1 MKKILAYLLAV
12 AMALSLCSCN
22 GNDSSQPDT
31 LGQSGT
37 SSSAAVS
44 GKNTTDAS
52 GTENSKTEQ
61 LSYPY
66 VDTEGRTRYQL
77 YINEKLVETQ
87 HDPYTYASEANGAYY
102 PIVEIF
108 KQLGVECLFDESAG
122 TLTTKINGTII
133 TCSTGNKDITVG
145 KKTLSGTAPEYVED
159 CFFVPSYTFME
170 LLDAVVDF
178 NSDRS
183 GVTITTDMSIDK
195 ETSGTQGLS
204 ISAKSAEKIGEKKY
218 TGTEACAL
226 CGGTGKSFCARC
238 SGTGSVT
245 QYMQKRDPITGQMTI
260 ISTKVFCSSCSGGRT
275 VCHGCGGSGKR

>member
-12 AMALSLCSCN
+12 VMALSLCSCDW
-22 GNDSSQPDT
+22 GGSSQPDT
-31 LGQSGT
+31 SGQSGT

-44 GKNTTDAS
+44 GKNTIDVSA
-52 GTENSKTEQ
+52 TEEPKTEQ

-66 VDTEGRTRYQL
+66 VDTEGRTRHQL
-77 YINEKLVETQ
+77 YFNGKLVKTQ
-87 HDPYTYASEANGAYY
+87 HDPYTYASEPKGAYY

-108 KQLGVECLFDESAG
+108 EQLGVKCLYDESVG

-133 TCSTGNKDITVG
+133 ICSTGNKDITVG
-145 KKTLSGTAPEYVED
+145 KKTLGGTAPEYVED

-183 GVTITTDMSIDK
+183 GVTITTNMSIDK
-195 ETSGTQGLS
+195 VTSGTQGLS
-204 ISAKSAEKIGEKKY
+204 ISAKSAEKIGEKKH
-218 TGTEACAL
+218 TGAEACAL
-226 CGGTGKSFCARC
+226 CGGTGKSFCTRC

-245 QYMQKRDPITGQMTI
+245 QYMQKRDPVTGQMTI
-260 ISTKVFCSSCSGGRT
+260 TNTKTFCSFCSGGRT